1 MGADFFYH
9 MIIGSRAMCFFIIEI
24 KNAIPQEVSYT
35 VPTGNTQFIQFR
47 LSKYDNSIK
56 EVSKKRPAALHTTFV
71 K

>member
-1 MGADFFYH
+1 
-9 MIIGSRAMCFFIIEI
+9 MCFFIIEI
-24 KNAIPQEVSYT
+24 KNAIPQEISYT

-56 EVSKKRPAALHTTFV
+56 EVSKKRPVALHTTFV